1 MRWITPGV
9 VVYAAILMVPSD
21 EPASVGGS
29 WIAEKDIFVTPC
41 VVTVCLALG
50 SFMLPAPTRGP
61 LVVAGLLLALAGIAL
76 VQANGYWRLR
86 DEVRRSRDVQ
96 RLIDEVSRNLPVVVF
111 QARRARDGEIHIELL
126 AGDTPQLFS
135 ATPRELQDDP
145 SRILAAIHA
154 ADHKRVLSVL
164 LRAVRRIC
172 PVALRFSAE
181 GVRGPRHVAMHAW
194 PRLEASSEQCWTGYW
209 MDVSDADARA
219 QAILRAHAQAAA
231 DAAEREQMVSS
242 LGTGIGAPM
251 HVLLQRLARL
261 RGAPLDAHQRA
272 VMATLDDAASMLGRI
287 LDDVAALSAGRAEGM
302 DLQDGP
308 VDLRALVQSVEAL
321 LRPVAQSKGLYLHQR
336 VGARVAPQLL
346 ADATRLR
353 QVLFNL
359 VGNAVKFTRHG
370 GVSLS
375 LQALED
381 TAHAQRLRLVV
392 ADTGVGIALERQEA
406 VFEPFAQAERST
418 TRQHG
423 GSGLGLGICRQ
434 LVTAMGGTLALRS
447 VPGQGTVVEIELEL
461 QHAPVPLAGDA
472 VASNL
477 ADPGCGPDA
486 SRRSGSS
493 PRVLVAEDHPTQQL
507 LMQWWLRGMG
517 LDVEVA
523 GDGLQALAS
532 WRRDP
537 PRLLFTD
544 EQMPGLNGAG
554 LVQHIRR
561 EEQQRGRAPGP
572 IIGMTADIDG
582 MRGMALDHLLAK
594 PISRRTLHDAIA
606 KVAPGLLAAGAAPA
620 APCVGVE
627 CSDAPTLASLV
638 ARFGTEDAARQL
650 VQTLRASLEEDGA
663 ALQEAWHRADQ
674 RMASQRLH
682 RMAGGVG
689 SLGLAALSTHLR
701 ELNEAQVPPSRAQRD
716 QLHHR
721 LQRCIAHLRQLEG

>member
-1 MRWITPGV
+1 
-9 VVYAAILMVPSD
+9 MVPD
-21 EPASVGGS
+21 EEPASVGGRWNS
-29 WIAEKDIFVTPC
+29 EKDIFLAPC

-50 SFMLPAPTRGP
+50 SLMLQAPMRGP
-61 LVVAGLLLALAGIAL
+61 LVGAGLLLALAGIAL

-86 DEVRRSRDVQ
+86 NEVRRRRDVQ
-96 RLIDEVSRNLPVVVF
+96 RLIDEVSGNLPVVVF
-111 QARRARDGEIHIELL
+111 QARRARDGRIHIDLL

-135 ATPRELQDDP
+135 ASPRELQDDP

-172 PVALRFSAE
+172 PVALRFSAD
-181 GVRGPRHVAMHAW
+181 GVRGPRHVAMQAW
-194 PRLEASSEQCWTGYW
+194 PSLEASSEQCWTGYW

-251 HVLLQRLARL
+251 HALLRRLARL

-272 VMATLDDAASMLGRI
+272 VMATLDDAASMLARI
-287 LDDVAALSAGRAEGM
+287 LDDVVALSAGRADGM
-302 DLQDGP
+302 DLQAGP
-308 VDLRALVQSVEAL
+308 VDLRMLVHSVETL

-336 VGARVAPQLL
+336 VEARVAPQLL

-359 VGNAVKFTRHG
+359 VGNAIKFTRHG

-375 LQALED
+375 LQPVED
-381 TAHAQRLRLVV
+381 TAHAQRLRMVV

-434 LVTAMGGTLALRS
+434 LVTAMGGTLVLRS

-461 QHAPVPLAGDA
+461 QRASPPLAGDA
-472 VASNL
+472 VAANP
-477 ADPGCGPDA
+477 AVPACGPDA

-517 LDVEVA
+517 LEVEVA
-523 GDGLQALAS
+523 SDGLQALAS

-544 EQMPGLNGAG
+544 EQMPGLNGAE

-582 MRGMALDHLLAK
+582 MHGMALDHLLAK
-594 PISRRTLHDAIA
+594 PISRRALHDAIT
-606 KVAPGLLAAGAAPA
+606 KVAPGLLAGGTAAAGSCPA
-620 APCVGVE
+620 ADRT
-627 CSDAPTLASLV
+627 DAPTLASLV
-638 ARFGTEDAARQL
+638 ARFGSEDAAHQL
-650 VQTLRASLEEDGA
+650 LHTLRTSLEEDA
-663 ALQEAWHRADQ
+663 AVLEDAWRRGDP
-674 RMASQRLH
+674 RVASQRLH

-689 SLGLAALSTHLR
+689 SLGLVALSTHLR

-716 QLHHR
+716 QLRGR
-721 LQRCIAHLRQLEG
+721 LQRCIAHLRQLES